1 MHACDTRYWGC
12 GAWNTAHHNCFSDMD
27 PGIPD
32 GSWMNFLFQ
41 DDASHYLNFSSNVVF
56 VAPPPF
62 VKSGSVLSCF
72 TLLYSLIQ
80 SCTLPHH
87 HEVNVNSGA

>member
-1 MHACDTRYWGC
+1 MFSLASACTLHSLSRMHACDTRYWGC

-41 DDASHYLNFSSNVVF
+41 DDASHYLNFSSNVV
-56 VAPPPF
+56 
-62 VKSGSVLSCF
+62 
-72 TLLYSLIQ
+72 
-80 SCTLPHH
+80 
-87 HEVNVNSGA
+87 